1 MYSLVRWSWLSL
13 EASRRIVTTGL
24 LSEFRP
30 VWKIF
35 EEGGDCAWSELQKVQ
50 LRLRKRIKRARIV
63 DESLFG

>member
-1 MYSLVRWSWLSL
+1 
-13 EASRRIVTTGL
+13 

-35 EEGGDCAWSELQKVQ
+35 EEGGDCAWSELLKVQ